1 MSYQEA
7 EKQRKIDNKNLM
19 KRSFKS
25 EIKNQ
30 KFSWMELFVNILIFI
45 GATILTAIT
54 TTYLNINSKYYE
66 FIIEC
71 ILIIVLSGIKQFI
84 KKEDKI
90 QFVDYSI

>member
-84 KKEDKI
+84 KI
-90 QFVDYSI
+90 

>member
-84 KKEDKI
+84 KKRR
-90 QFVDYSI
+90 

>member
-1 MSYQEA
+1 
-7 EKQRKIDNKNLM
+7 M

-84 KKEDKI
+84 KKRR
-90 QFVDYSI
+90 